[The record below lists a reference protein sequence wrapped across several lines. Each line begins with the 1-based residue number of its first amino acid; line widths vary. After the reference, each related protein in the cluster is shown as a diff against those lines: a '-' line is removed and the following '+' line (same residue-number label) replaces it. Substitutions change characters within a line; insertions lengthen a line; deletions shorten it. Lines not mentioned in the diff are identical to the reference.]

1 MRPVQTNR
9 RLSKLRLLAAVFNTF
24 ISEVIMNQ
32 EIKDLEKS
40 VELKEKEILVLCYVI
55 ASKIEELEAF
65 KIKLNDLWEG
75 VK

>member
-1 MRPVQTNR
+1 MQAKG
-9 RLSKLRLLAAVFNTF
+9 RLSELRLLAAVFNTF

-40 VELKEKEILVLCYVI
+40 VELKEQEILLLCDVI
-55 ASKIEELEAF
+55 ASKMEELEAF
-65 KIKLNDLWEG
+65 KVKLNDLWEG

>member
-1 MRPVQTNR
+1 VQTNR
-9 RLSKLRLLAAVFNTF
+9 RLSKLRLLAAVVNTF

-40 VELKEKEILVLCYVI
+40 VELKEQEILLLCDVI
-55 ASKIEELEAF
+55 ASKMEELEAF

>member
-1 MRPVQTNR
+1 MQANG
-9 RLSKLRLLAAVFNTF
+9 RLPELRILAAVFNTF

-40 VELKEKEILVLCYVI
+40 VELKEQEILLLCDVI
-55 ASKIEELEAF
+55 ASKMEELEAF
-65 KIKLNDLWEG
+65 KVKLNDLWEG

>member
-1 MRPVQTNR
+1 
-9 RLSKLRLLAAVFNTF
+9 
-24 ISEVIMNQ
+24 MNQ

-40 VELKEKEILVLCYVI
+40 VELKEQEILLLCYVI

>member
-1 MRPVQTNR
+1 
-9 RLSKLRLLAAVFNTF
+9 
-24 ISEVIMNQ
+24 MNQ

-40 VELKEKEILVLCYVI
+40 MELKKQEILLLCDVI
-55 ASKIEELEAF
+55 ASKMEELEAF

>member
-1 MRPVQTNR
+1 VQANG
-9 RLSKLRLLAAVFNTF
+9 RLSKLWVRAAVFNTF

-40 VELKEKEILVLCYVI
+40 VELKEQEILLLCDVI
-55 ASKIEELEAF
+55 ASKMEELEAF

>member
-1 MRPVQTNR
+1 MQANG
-9 RLSKLRLLAAVFNTF
+9 RLSKLWVRAAVFNTF

-32 EIKDLEKS
+32 EIKDLEKM
-40 VELKEKEILVLCYVI
+40 
-55 ASKIEELEAF
+55 EELEAF